1 MERGEEV
8 LPPGLDLAEEP
19 LDLGAEGLAGGD
31 EGQGLDEVLGLEAA
45 LGAVLDDEVAGVGP
59 GQGQVGL
66 GAALGGEGLA
76 QVLRHG
82 LEVAGLQEPPGLL
95 GGAERAWATRAGGRP
110 VARARRWPKAAF
122 SSPWAWRKAS

>member
-95 GGAERAWATRAGGRP
+95 GGGAGLGHQGGGRP

>member
-95 GGAERAWATRAGGRP
+95 GGRSGPGPPGRGRP